1 VSSNTKLCIATGIFP
16 PDQGGPAQFANSFSS
31 WVAKKG
37 VDTSVVSLTDDE
49 TSHTELEDVK
59 IDLISRRLSLPKRM
73 FKTALCIRMKS
84 KDSVLLING
93 LFLETLL
100 GSLMKPID
108 YVAKVPGDIVWERAR
123 NTKRTHL
130 NIDEFQK
137 KVPLSLKFMR
147 WAFVLSLKRA
157 RKIISPSTHLA
168 GLIRGWGVDEA
179 KITVVPNSVDSQL
192 FKPDLEAEKLYDI
205 ITVSRLVE
213 WKGVKELIKVAKE
226 LSLRLL
232 VVGSGPQE
240 EELRQ
245 IAKENDVDV
254 VFAGEIRQ
262 SDLPSLINSSR
273 CFVLNSKYEGSPHS
287 LLEAMS
293 CGALVIARS
302 NTGTKELI
310 NSDVDGLLFDDA
322 ESLKQSIK
330 KYLGSEAK
338 VNEIGLRARERI
350 LNEYS
355 REILFQR
362 IYQLTM
368 GIK

>member
-1 VSSNTKLCIATGIFP
+1 
-16 PDQGGPAQFANSFSS
+16 
-31 WVAKKG
+31 
-37 VDTSVVSLTDDE
+37 
-49 TSHTELEDVK
+49 
-59 IDLISRRLSLPKRM
+59 
-73 FKTALCIRMKS
+73 
-84 KDSVLLING
+84 
-93 LFLETLL
+93 
-100 GSLMKPID
+100 
-108 YVAKVPGDIVWERAR
+108 
-123 NTKRTHL
+123 
-130 NIDEFQK
+130 
-137 KVPLSLKFMR
+137 
-147 WAFVLSLKRA
+147 
-157 RKIISPSTHLA
+157 
-168 GLIRGWGVDEA
+168 LIRGWGVDEA

-192 FKPDLEAEKLYDI
+192 FKPDFKAEKLYDI

-213 WKGVKELIKVAKE
+213 WKGVKELITIAKE

-245 IAKENDVDV
+245 IAKENVVDV

-262 SDLPSLINSSR
+262 SDLPALINSSR

-310 NSDVDGLLFDDA
+310 HSDVDGLLFDDA

-330 KYLGSEAK
+330 TYLGSEAK
-338 VNEIGLRARERI
+338 VNEIGRRAREKI

>member
-1 VSSNTKLCIATGIFP
+1 MSSNTKLCIATGIFP
-16 PDQGGPAQFANSFSS
+16 PDQGGPAQFANSFSN

-37 VDTSVVSLTDDE
+37 VDTSVVSLTNDE

-59 IDLISRRLSLPKRM
+59 IDLISRRISLPRRM
-73 FKTALCIRMKS
+73 IKTALFIRKKS
-84 KDSVLLING
+84 RDSRFLVNG

-100 GSLMKPID
+100 ASLLKPID

-147 WAFVLSLKRA
+147 WAFVLSLKKA
-157 RKIISPSTHLA
+157 RTIISPSTHLA
-168 GLIRGWGVDEA
+168 GLIRDWGINEA

-192 FKPDLEAEKLYDI
+192 FKPDFKAEKLYDI

-213 WKGVKELIKVAKE
+213 WKGVKELIAVAKE

-245 IAKENDVDV
+245 IARESDADVL
-254 VFAGEIRQ
+254 FAGEIRQ
-262 SDLPSLINSSR
+262 SDLPALINSSR

-310 NSDVDGLLFDDA
+310 NSDVDGLLFDNA
-322 ESLKQSIK
+322 ESLRQTIK
-330 KYLGSEAK
+330 TYLGNEAK
-338 VNEIGLRARERI
+338 VSEIGLRARDRI

-362 IYQLTM
+362 IYKLSM
-368 GIK
+368 GIE